1 MTHSQVRAPPSR
13 LALPSVSRVTSGDG
27 TGGVQVLQLYVA
39 GYQSPALWTECYKP
53 LAGIL
58 SPQIIKDVEAFTS
71 ATPFAE
77 AEVMR
82 FLAP

>member
-1 MTHSQVRAPPSR
+1 M
-13 LALPSVSRVTSGDG
+13 
-27 TGGVQVLQLYVA
+27 QVLQLYVA

-53 LAGIL
+53 LAVIL

>member
-1 MTHSQVRAPPSR
+1 
-13 LALPSVSRVTSGDG
+13 
-27 TGGVQVLQLYVA
+27 VQVLQLYVA